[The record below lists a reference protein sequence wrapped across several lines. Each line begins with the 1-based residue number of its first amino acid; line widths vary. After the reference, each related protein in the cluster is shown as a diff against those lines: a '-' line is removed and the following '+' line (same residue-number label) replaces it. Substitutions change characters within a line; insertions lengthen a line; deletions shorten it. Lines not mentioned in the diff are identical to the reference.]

1 MTKASRA
8 AKEKKPLKFFG
19 LPWPVFLIITVIVL
33 IATYLGVLPKGMA
46 GCFVFMI
53 VVGEILAW
61 IGDHTPII
69 KSYLGGG
76 AIVVIFGSALLVY
89 FGLIPSHVAPGVGAP
104 KAITAVNQAVDD
116 VLVTRAAELKKED
129 KKLDVETPYDVDAVI
144 DVKGSTHVVLADEK
158 IVTRDDK
165 TLVVKVD
172 KEGKEGKTVCE
183 VKSTVHLTL
192 ALEEVA
198 AKDDPEKTEIR
209 IKSLAVD
216 PKGLSDADTAL
227 LKSEAFAANYAGAAK
242 SSAAADPV
250 TATVTAVNSAVDNIL
265 TNTKNADRVGK
276 DGKDATKSATVM
288 GYKNTPVKVTV
299 TFGEDKGVKS
309 IAIDSPGTPQEAL
322 DYVTNEEF
330 TGKFAGKKGYTV
342 LSPFANLDL
351 VGNIGTFFKTTGG
364 FLDWY
369 IAALITGSILGMNR
383 KLLIKAAAR
392 YFPAIFGGLICAFA
406 LCMGVAA
413 IMGYPVMN
421 ALLLISLPI
430 MGGGMGAGAS
440 PLSKIFEGSGSMSA
454 AQALS
459 VMTPA
464 VAIGNAVSIVLAGV
478 LVKVLSSDKLNGHGQ
493 LMRAGSMDPKELEI
507 SPEMQQ
513 KRDKIDIKNLGIGL
527 LVSGTFFAIGYILQG
542 CWDALGTGITVHAY
556 AWMIITVAVCKV
568 TNIVPESIEVA
579 CYQWFQFIM
588 KNLTNVLLLG
598 IGVCYLEIGTVISSF
613 SLTYL
618 LLCAATCIGAFVGAA
633 FIGRLVG
640 FYPFESGVTA
650 GLCMSNMGGTGDVA
664 VLSSA
669 DRMELMPFAQISSR
683 LGGAI
688 ILLIASLM
696 LSILAPFLTAI

>member
-1 MTKASRA
+1 MSVKP
-8 AKEKKPLKFFG
+8 KEKKPLRLFH
-19 LPWPVFLIITVIVL
+19 LPWQIFLIITVVVL
-33 IATYLGVLPKGMA
+33 IATFLGVLPKGMA
-46 GCFVFMI
+46 GCFIFMI
-53 VVGEILAW
+53 VVGDILAW

-69 KSYLGGG
+69 KDYLGGG
-76 AIVVIFGSALLVY
+76 AIVVIFGSALLV
-89 FGLIPSHVAPGVGAP
+89 FFNLIPAHVAPKAADN
-104 KAITAVNQAVDD
+104 KAAATAITAVNESVDQILVHKAAQLKKDGGQLEADTPYEVVAVIKDGK
-116 VLVTRAAELKKED
+116 VEAVKEAAELTDVEEGAALVRVVMT
-129 KKLDVETPYDVDAVI
+129 LDVEQKESDTVAKV
-144 DVKGSTHVVLADEK
+144 
-158 IVTRDDK
+158 K
-165 TLVVKVD
+165 TLTVAGENLAEEAAARITAPSFADYYIGAESSSKV
-172 KEGKEGKTVCE
+172 TSPVQAM
-183 VKSTVHLTL
+183 VN
-192 ALEEVA
+192 A
-198 AKDDPEKTEIR
+198 ANT
-209 IKSLAVD
+209 AVD
-216 PKGLSDADTAL
+216 SILTGNSTRV
-227 LKSEAFAANYAGAAK
+227 AGKAY
-242 SSAAADPV
+242 
-250 TATVTAVNSAVDNIL
+250 TAVAL
-265 TNTKNADRVGK
+265 
-276 DGKDATKSATVM
+276 
-288 GYKNTPVKVTV
+288 GYKNNPVKVTV
-299 TFGEDKGVKS
+299 TFDEQE
-309 IAIDSPGTPQEAL
+309 AIQTVQVDALGHPQEAV
-322 DYVTNEEF
+322 DYAASEAF
-330 TGKFAGKKGYTV
+330 TSQYVGKTGYNMLLPFGK
-342 LSPFANLDL
+342 LDL
-351 VGNIGTFFKTTGG
+351 LGNIGTFFKTTGG

-392 YFPAIFGGLICAFA
+392 YFPAIFGGLILAFG

-413 IMGYPVMN
+413 LMGYPVMN

-464 VAIGNAVSIVLAGV
+464 VAIGNAISIVLAGV
-478 LVKVLSSDKLNGHGQ
+478 LVKVMRGKMNGNGA
-493 LMRAGSMDPKELEI
+493 LMQAGSIDPKELEI

-513 KRDKIDIKNLGIGL
+513 KRDHIELKNLGIGL
-527 LVSGTFFAIGYILQG
+527 LVSGAFFAIGYILQG

-568 TNIVPESIEVA
+568 TNIVPENIEVA

-664 VLSSA
+664 VLSA
-669 DRMELMPFAQISSR
+669 ANRMELMPFAQISSR
-683 LGGAI
+683 LGGAV

-696 LSILAPFLTAI
+696 LSVLAQFLAPLA